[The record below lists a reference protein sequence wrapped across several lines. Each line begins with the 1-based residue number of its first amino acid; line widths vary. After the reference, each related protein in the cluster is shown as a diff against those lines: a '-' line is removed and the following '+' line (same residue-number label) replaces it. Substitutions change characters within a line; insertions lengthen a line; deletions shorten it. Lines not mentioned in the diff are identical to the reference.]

1 MDSLKDKN
9 KVQQT
14 IMVGG
19 GLLLGMMAISGVV
32 RFMTNAGQSV
42 KVSEQEIQVI
52 TPIKETQPLMVGQSS
67 HNQTVQKSQ
76 TELELASDYL
86 KDMIEQS
93 QKDLIIARAK
103 KWLIFASAEAPKAKQ
118 TEGEFLTQQLLTFVE
133 EVRRLSNNGALDPA
147 PDSMDQY
154 ISAVTEIQ
162 AITLAMTEYPQGGAN
177 NRVDVT
183 RVLMGGNDFYMKS
196 LALNNVQR
204 FGAEE
209 ILKPPV
215 KSSNIPAGGTEGSP
229 KSFEETEEVT
239 SDGNQ

>member
-1 MDSLKDKN
+1 MDTVKDKN

-19 GLLLGMMAISGVV
+19 GLLLGMMALSGAVK
-32 RFMTNAGQSV
+32 FMTNAGQSV

-52 TPIKETQPLMVGQSS
+52 TPIKETQPLMIGQSK

-76 TELELASDYL
+76 TELELASAYL
-86 KDMIEQS
+86 KDMINQS

-103 KWLIFASAEAPKAKQ
+103 RWLIHASKEAPKAKQ
-118 TEGEFLTQQLLTFVE
+118 TEGEYLTQQLLAFIE
-133 EVRRLSNNGALDPA
+133 DIRRLSNNGALDPT
-147 PDSMDQY
+147 PEDMDQY
-154 ISAVTEIQ
+154 ISNVTEVQ
-162 AITLAMTEYPQGGAN
+162 AIITAMTEYPQGGAN
-177 NRVDVT
+177 QRVDVT

-209 ILKPPV
+209 MLKQPI
-215 KSSNIPAGGTEGSP
+215 KASNIPVETGSP
-229 KSFEETEEVT
+229 KTFEETEEGID
-239 SDGNQ
+239 DGN